1 MHRFGGNP
9 LVGLSRLVAAAKDG
23 RLAAVAEKH
32 DLTLIVVFGS
42 VVAGA
47 DDPND
52 LDVAVEPAD
61 DVDIVDLYADLMDL
75 TGCEAVDV
83 MDLRRAGI
91 VAREAA
97 LGRGVPL
104 FETTA
109 GHFAEQHAE
118 RPAGSTGVARTDI
131 RRPPRVRLAARGR
144 R

>member
-1 MHRFGGNP
+1 MNRFSGNP
-9 LVGLSRLVAAAKDG
+9 LVGLSRLEAAAEDG
-23 RLAAVAEKH
+23 RLAALAEKH

-61 DVDIVDLYADLMDL
+61 DVNIVDLYADLIDL

-83 MDLRRAGI
+83 MDLRRAGV

-109 GHFAEQHAE
+109 GHFAEQQMIAVAE
-118 RPAGSTGVARTDI
+118 RMETRWLRDVELEMLAGR
-131 RRPPRVRLAARGR
+131 
-144 R
+144 